1 MIRKLLI
8 KLLFTLLR
16 QENPRYY
23 QDIDGKRIDQW
34 QDLQFSSVGFW
45 DYHRRRMLTIME
57 TISNGLSR
65 DEYMIQVGQKL
76 ERMLEAE
83 QVRMT
88 HERMDKI
95 RKQQFKEEQKKVEEQ
110 KK

>member
-1 MIRKLLI
+1 MIRKYLI
-8 KLLFTLLR
+8 SLLFTLLR

-23 QDIDGKRIDQW
+23 QDIDAKRVEQW
-34 QDLQFSSVGFW
+34 QDLQFSNVGFW

-83 QVRMT
+83 QIRT
-88 HERMDKI
+88 AHERLEKV
-95 RKQQFKEEQKKVEEQ
+95 RKQQAKENQKKVEDQ
-110 KK
+110 NK